1 MTNSLNAVMR
11 EQSGTKMAK
20 TLRHQG
26 LVPVIIYGDDIAPV
40 KIALDPI
47 LLLKQLQTG
56 QFFSKVYQID
66 IKGGKSEK
74 IIVRDVQFHPVSDA
88 ILHADFYRISEK
100 RDVIVEVPIQL
111 LNQDKCPGIKRGGV
125 LNVVRYKI
133 PVKCKP
139 QNIPDMLELDLSDY
153 KLGQSIHI
161 SHVTLPE
168 NITIP
173 IERDFTIAT
182 IATPRGM
189 SVSDDDDS
197 DGEAETEESTS

>member
-1 MTNSLNAVMR
+1 MANSLNAVMR
-11 EQSGTKMAK
+11 EKSGKKMAR

-26 LVPVIIYGDDIAPV
+26 LVPVIIYGNEAEPV
-40 KIALDPI
+40 KIALDPRQI
-47 LLLKQLQTG
+47 IKQLQTG
-56 QFFSKVYQID
+56 KFFSKVYQID
-66 IKGGKSEK
+66 IEGGKSEN

-88 ILHADFYRISEK
+88 IIHADFYRISKEK
-100 RDVIVEVPIQL
+100 DVVVEVPIQL
-111 LNQDKCPGIKRGGV
+111 LNQDKCPGIKRGGL

-139 QNIPDMLELDLSDY
+139 QNIPDMLELDLSNY

-182 IATPRGM
+182 IASPRGM
-189 SVSDDDDS
+189 SVTDDDDS
-197 DGEAETEESTS
+197 ESETEEGAS

>member
-1 MTNSLNAVMR
+1 MTNSLTAIMR
-11 EQSGTKMAK
+11 EQSGKKAAR

-26 LVPVIIYGDDIAPV
+26 LVPVIIYGDNAQPI
-40 KIALDPI
+40 KIALDPLQI
-47 LLLKQLQTG
+47 TKQLQTG

-66 IKGGKSEK
+66 IDGKKSEN
-74 IIVRDVQFHPVSDA
+74 IIVRDVQFHPVSDD
-88 ILHADFYRISEK
+88 ILHADFYRISDK
-100 RDVIVEVPIQL
+100 KDVIVEVPIQL

-125 LNVVRYKI
+125 LNIIRYKI

-139 QNIPDMLELDLSDY
+139 QNIPDLLELDLTEY
-153 KLGQSIHI
+153 RLGQSIHI

-189 SVSDDDDS
+189 SVTDDKDDDGD
-197 DGEAETEESTS
+197 AETEESAS

>member
-11 EQSGTKMAK
+11 EHSGKKMAR

-26 LVPVIIYGDDIAPV
+26 LVPVIIYGAETAPI

-100 RDVIVEVPIQL
+100 SDVTVEVPIQL

-139 QNIPDMLELDLSDY
+139 QHIPDMLELDLSAY

-189 SVSDDDDS
+189 SVTDDDDS
-197 DGEAETEESTS
+197 EAETEESAS